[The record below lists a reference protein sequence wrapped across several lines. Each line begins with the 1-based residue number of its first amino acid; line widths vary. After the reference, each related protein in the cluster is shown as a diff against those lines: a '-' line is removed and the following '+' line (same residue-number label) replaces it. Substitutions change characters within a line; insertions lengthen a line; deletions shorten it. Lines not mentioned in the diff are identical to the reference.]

1 MAKLSLSLEEGF
13 EDDHVVV
20 TVGGRSVLDA
30 RGVSTRYQISLAC
43 LEEIELADGEDELF
57 IALPE
62 RGLEARVQLGPTPP
76 NHVRAS
82 VSRDGRSI
90 ETSTEDPIGFA

>member
-13 EDDHVVV
+13 DNDHVVV
-20 TVGGRSVLDA
+20 TVGGRSVLDE

-43 LEEIELADGEDELF
+43 LKEIELAEGEDELF

-62 RGLEARVQLGPTPP
+62 RGLEARVPLGPSPP

-90 ETSTEDPIGFA
+90 ATSTEDPVGYA

>member
-1 MAKLSLSLEEGF
+1 MATISLSLEEGF
-13 EDDHVVV
+13 DNDHVVV
-20 TVGGRSVLDA
+20 TAGRRPVLDE

-43 LEEIELADGEDELF
+43 LKEIEITEGEDELL

-62 RGLEARVQLGPTPP
+62 RGLEARVALGPSPP
-76 NHVRAS
+76 KHVRAS

-90 ETSTEDPIGFA
+90 ATSTEDPVGFA